1 MDVRIEYLVDLKN
14 FSYKKADKKTILALI
29 GSEKEPVEA
38 IIFEKKPYGSVVS
51 AEDKTGTQIDM
62 DFIETLSLG
71 KKTNEEIYLSVK
83 EFINDRIKEMSSGT
97 DEEDEGEVFCT
108 NPDCMNFGCVVKEPI
123 KEKDGPLICPECGEE
138 LSTEEA
144 STEDLSFDDLHGIC
158 HGLLVYWVL
167 SIWTGR
173 HTLSFA
179 SMRLLK
185 TVSTICN
192 CTVRLDTILLALTD
206 I

>member
-51 AEDKTGTQIDM
+51 AEDKTGTQLDM

-83 EFINDRIKEMSSGT
+83 EFINDRIKELSSSA
-97 DEEDEGEVFCT
+97 EEEEVFCT

-123 KEKDGPLICPECGEE
+123 KEKDGTLICPECGEE
-138 LSTEEA
+138 LSTEEV
-144 STEDLSFDDLHGIC
+144 STEDLSFDDLKRIVGK
-158 HGLLVYWVL
+158 LYTLVEMAL
-167 SIWTGR
+167 EGSDAME
-173 HTLSFA
+173 L
-179 SMRLLK
+179 
-185 TVSTICN
+185 N
-192 CTVRLDTILLALTD
+192 LALEEAD
-206 I
+206 ISIEEINWIKENCL

>member
-51 AEDKTGTQIDM
+51 AEDKTGTQLDM

-97 DEEDEGEVFCT
+97 DEEDEEEVFCT

-123 KEKDGPLICPECGEE
+123 KEKDGTLICPECGED
-138 LSTEEA
+138 LSTEEV
-144 STEDLSFDDLHGIC
+144 STEDLSFDDLKRIVGKMYT
-158 HGLLVYWVL
+158 LVEMAL
-167 SIWTGR
+167 EGSDAME
-173 HTLSFA
+173 L
-179 SMRLLK
+179 
-185 TVSTICN
+185 N
-192 CTVRLDTILLALTD
+192 LALEEAD
-206 I
+206 ISIEEINWIKGNCL

>member
-83 EFINDRIKEMSSGT
+83 EFINDRIKELSSSV
-97 DEEDEGEVFCT
+97 EEEEVFCT

-123 KEKDGPLICPECGEE
+123 KEKDGTLICPECGEE
-138 LSTEEA
+138 LSTEEV
-144 STEDLSFDDLHGIC
+144 STEDLSFDDLKRIVGK
-158 HGLLVYWVL
+158 LYTLVEMAL
-167 SIWTGR
+167 EGSDAME
-173 HTLSFA
+173 L
-179 SMRLLK
+179 
-185 TVSTICN
+185 N
-192 CTVRLDTILLALTD
+192 LALEEAD
-206 I
+206 ISIEEINWIKENCL